1 MSVPFE
7 SGGRQRPVDVSVDD
21 SEDLPLDGTRL
32 KQERIERGIS
42 VNDAAHMATLSRE
55 QIEQI
60 EGGGLRA
67 FYGARH
73 KRLAAKKYADVFG
86 IDLSELLPPEPVV
99 SEAQAVV
106 ADSIPSA
113 VNPAPVP
120 APDSSR
126 GVMAQA
132 SARLNFESRRLPLVA
147 VIIVALVLTFSILR
161 GLTPTPKPVTEP
173 ILEPVSESA
182 APVEAVPAVPDQAAP
197 ASATASVPASTTATT
212 PAPPPA
218 PTVTSTASATDA
230 ATATPAAPA
239 MPAAPAAPAAPAP
252 AVASTAKGE
261 EGPDPCAVAAGG
273 EIPRW
278 APTQVRAT
286 YTRLYLG
293 SYTESTLCV
302 VDATGIAKPLK
313 LKAGG
318 TANVSGKP
326 PYTIHSPQL
335 PKLQIYLQ
343 GLKVKVPAG
352 AVSMQLLTTQ
362 SLLPPNPEKATAN
375 DGQ

>member
-21 SEDLPLDGTRL
+21 YEDLPLDGTRL

-42 VNDAAHMATLSRE
+42 VNDAARMATLSRE

-99 SEAQAVV
+99 SEVQGVV
-106 ADSIPSA
+106 TDSIPSA

-182 APVEAVPAVPDQAAP
+182 APVEAVPVVHDQAAP

-218 PTVTSTASATDA
+218 PTVTSATSATDV

-239 MPAAPAAPAAPAP
+239 PAA
-252 AVASTAKGE
+252 ASTAKGE

-318 TANVSGKP
+318 TATVSGKP

-352 AVSMQLLTTQ
+352 AVSMQLFTTQ

>member
-7 SGGRQRPVDVSVDD
+7 SGGRQRPVNVSVDD
-21 SEDLPLDGTRL
+21 SDDLPIDGTRL

-42 VNDAAHMATLSRE
+42 VNDAARMATLSRE

-73 KRLAAKKYADVFG
+73 KRLAARKYADVFG
-86 IDLSELLPPEPVV
+86 IDLAELLPSVPAP
-99 SEAQAVV
+99 SETHGMV
-106 ADSIPSA
+106 ADPIQVSA
-113 VNPAPVP
+113 SPAPVP
-120 APDSSR
+120 SSESSR
-126 GVMAQA
+126 GVMAPA
-132 SARLNFESRRLPLVA
+132 SGRSNFESRRLPLVA
-147 VIIVALVLTFSILR
+147 VILVALVLTFSILR
-161 GLTPTPKPVTEP
+161 GLTPKPKPVTEP
-173 ILEPVSESA
+173 IPEPVAESA
-182 APVEAVPAVPDQAAP
+182 APPTEAAP
-197 ASATASVPASTTATT
+197 ASPEPATPASAAATT
-212 PAPPPA
+212 PTPA
-218 PTVTSTASATDA
+218 PTPVPTETATASATDA
-230 ATATPAAPA
+230 ATAA
-239 MPAAPAAPAAPAP
+239 AAPAA
-252 AVASTAKGE
+252 ASDAKVE
-261 EGPDPCAVAAGG
+261 EGPDPCAVTAGS
-273 EIPRW
+273 EVPRW

-343 GLKVKVPAG
+343 GMKVKVPAG
-352 AVSMQLLTTQ
+352 AVSIQLFTTQ
-362 SLLPPNPEKATAN
+362 SLLPSDPEKSTAT

>member
-1 MSVPFE
+1 MRVPFE

-86 IDLSELLPPEPVV
+86 IDFSELLPPEPVV
-99 SEAQAVV
+99 SETQGVV
-106 ADSIPSA
+106 TEPIQSIVSSA
-113 VNPAPVP
+113 PAPV
-120 APDSSR
+120 AESR

-132 SARLNFESRRLPLVA
+132 SGRSNFESRRLPLIV
-147 VIIVALVLTFSILR
+147 VIVVALVLTFSILR

-239 MPAAPAAPAAPAP
+239 TTPEPAKTDAEQQE
-252 AVASTAKGE
+252 AVNIL
-261 EGPDPCAVAAGG
+261 AVKK
-273 EIPRW
+273 W
-278 APTQVRAT
+278 
-286 YTRLYLG
+286 L
-293 SYTESTLCV
+293 
-302 VDATGIAKPLK
+302 DFLK
-313 LKAGG
+313 LKQKKGPLSLTKNAISPL
-318 TANVSGKP
+318 ASMIKKLSPEDAELAKKLAIRQINNI
-326 PYTIHSPQL
+326 TIELADESDTEQ
-335 PKLQIYLQ
+335 
-343 GLKVKVPAG
+343 
-352 AVSMQLLTTQ
+352 
-362 SLLPPNPEKATAN
+362 
-375 DGQ
+375 

>member
-7 SGGRQRPVDVSVDD
+7 SGGRQRPVNVSVDD
-21 SEDLPLDGTRL
+21 SDDLPIDGTRL

-42 VNDAAHMATLSRE
+42 VNDAARMATLSRE

-73 KRLAAKKYADVFG
+73 KRLAARKYADVFG
-86 IDLSELLPPEPVV
+86 IDLAELLP
-99 SEAQAVV
+99 S
-106 ADSIPSA
+106 
-113 VNPAPVP
+113 VP
-120 APDSSR
+120 APSETHGMVADPIQVSASPAPAPSTESSR
-126 GVMAQA
+126 GVIAPA
-132 SARLNFESRRLPLVA
+132 SGRSNFESRRLPLVA
-147 VIIVALVLTFSILR
+147 VILVALVLTFSILR

-173 ILEPVSESA
+173 IPEPVAESPA
-182 APVEAVPAVPDQAAP
+182 PPVEAAP
-197 ASATASVPASTTATT
+197 ASPGPAT
-212 PAPPPA
+212 PAPAPA
-218 PTVTSTASATDA
+218 PVPTETATASATDA
-230 ATATPAAPA
+230 ATVV
-239 MPAAPAAPAAPAP
+239 AAPAA
-252 AVASTAKGE
+252 ASDSKVE
-261 EGPDPCAVAAGG
+261 EGPDPCAVTAGG
-273 EIPRW
+273 EVPRW

-343 GLKVKVPAG
+343 GMKVKIPAG
-352 AVSMQLLTTQ
+352 AVSIQLFTTQ
-362 SLLPPNPEKATAN
+362 SLLPSDPEKSTVT

>member
-21 SEDLPLDGTRL
+21 SDDLPIDGTRL

-42 VNDAAHMATLSRE
+42 VNDAARMATLSRE

-73 KRLAAKKYADVFG
+73 KRLAARKYADVFG
-86 IDLSELLPPEPVV
+86 IDLAELLPPVSAPSETHGVRADPTQVASSPV
-99 SEAQAVV
+99 
-106 ADSIPSA
+106 SA
-113 VNPAPVP
+113 PA
-120 APDSSR
+120 AESSR
-126 GVMAQA
+126 AGMAPA
-132 SARLNFESRRLPLVA
+132 TARSNFESRRLPLVA
-147 VIIVALVLTFSILR
+147 VIVVALVLTFSILR

-173 ILEPVSESA
+173 IPEPVAESA
-182 APVEAVPAVPDQAAP
+182 APIESVPASPDQAVPASTSVTAPAP
-197 ASATASVPASTTATT
+197 ASA
-212 PAPPPA
+212 PA
-218 PTVTSTASATDA
+218 PTVVANESATD
-230 ATATPAAPA
+230 
-239 MPAAPAAPAAPAP
+239 AAPAAPAAA
-252 AVASTAKGE
+252 AASAAKGE
-261 EGPDPCAVAAGG
+261 EGADPCAVAAGG

-302 VDATGIAKPLK
+302 VDSTGAAKPLK

-318 TANVSGKP
+318 TTNVSGKP
-326 PYTIHSPQL
+326 PYIIHSPQL

-352 AVSMQLLTTQ
+352 AVSIQLFTTQ
-362 SLLPPNPEKATAN
+362 SLLPPDPEKAPAN
-375 DGQ
+375 DAQ

>member
-21 SEDLPLDGTRL
+21 SDDLPIDGTRL

-42 VNDAAHMATLSRE
+42 VNDAARMATLSRE

-113 VNPAPVP
+113 VTPAPVP
-120 APDSSR
+120 ASDSSR
-126 GVMAQA
+126 GVMAPA

-173 ILEPVSESA
+173 IPEPVAESA

-197 ASATASVPASTTATT
+197 ASATASVPTTTTATT
-212 PAPPPA
+212 PAPA
-218 PTVTSTASATDA
+218 TTVTSTASATDT
-230 ATATPAAPA
+230 ATATPAAS
-239 MPAAPAAPAAPAP
+239 AP

-302 VDATGIAKPLK
+302 VDAAGIAKPLK

-352 AVSMQLLTTQ
+352 AVSMQLFTTQ

>member
-21 SEDLPLDGTRL
+21 SDDVPIDGTRL

-42 VNDAAHMATLSRE
+42 VNDAARMATLSRE

-73 KRLAAKKYADVFG
+73 KRLAARKYADVFG
-86 IDLSELLPPEPVV
+86 IDLSELLPPVPAV
-99 SEAQAVV
+99 SETQGGVTDPIQSA
-106 ADSIPSA
+106 SIPVA
-113 VNPAPVP
+113 APA
-120 APDSSR
+120 AEASR

-132 SARLNFESRRLPLVA
+132 SSRSNFESRRLPLVA
-147 VIIVALVLTFSILR
+147 VIVVSLILTFSILR
-161 GLTPTPKPVTEP
+161 GLTPTPRPVTEP
-173 ILEPVSESA
+173 VPEPVAESA
-182 APVEAVPAVPDQAAP
+182 PPPVEAAPITPEQPAPVAA
-197 ASATASVPASTTATT
+197 ASTT
-212 PAPPPA
+212 PAPAAAAIEPQTTNTTEA
-218 PTVTSTASATDA
+218 PTTAPVVA
-230 ATATPAAPA
+230 A
-239 MPAAPAAPAAPAP
+239 
-252 AVASTAKGE
+252 ASTAKAD
-261 EGPDPCAVAAGG
+261 EGVDPCAVTAGG

-278 APTQVRAT
+278 APAQVRAT

-302 VDATGIAKPLK
+302 VDATGAAKPLK

-352 AVSMQLLTTQ
+352 AVSIQLFTTQ
-362 SLLPPNPEKATAN
+362 SLLPPDPEKAVAN

>member
-1 MSVPFE
+1 VSVPFE

-21 SEDLPLDGTRL
+21 SDDVPINGTRL

-42 VNDAAHMATLSRE
+42 VNDAARMATLSRE

-67 FYGARH
+67 FYGVRH
-73 KRLAAKKYADVFG
+73 KKLAARKYADVFG
-86 IDLSELLPPEPVV
+86 IDFSELLPPEPVV
-99 SEAQAVV
+99 SETQGVV
-106 ADSIPSA
+106 TEPIQSIVSSA
-113 VNPAPVP
+113 PAPV
-120 APDSSR
+120 AESR

-132 SARLNFESRRLPLVA
+132 SGRSNFESRRLPLIV

-173 ILEPVSESA
+173 IPEPVAESA
-182 APVEAVPAVPDQAAP
+182 APNDAVPAVPDQAA
-197 ASATASVPASTTATT
+197 AAAATASVPASTTATT
-212 PAPPPA
+212 PAPPPVT
-218 PTVTSTASATDA
+218 TVTSTASATDA

-239 MPAAPAAPAAPAP
+239 PAA
-252 AVASTAKGE
+252 ASTARGE

-278 APTQVRAT
+278 APAQVRAT

-352 AVSMQLLTTQ
+352 AVSMQLFTTQ

>member
-1 MSVPFE
+1 VSVPFE

-21 SEDLPLDGTRL
+21 SDDLPIDGTRL

-42 VNDAAHMATLSRE
+42 VNDAARMATLSRE

-73 KRLAAKKYADVFG
+73 KRLAARKYADVFG
-86 IDLSELLPPEPVV
+86 IDLAELLPP
-99 SEAQAVV
+99 
-106 ADSIPSA
+106 
-113 VNPAPVP
+113 VP
-120 APDSSR
+120 APAETHGRVADPIQVVASPTLAPAAETSR
-126 GVMAQA
+126 RVMAPA
-132 SARLNFESRRLPLVA
+132 SGRSNFESRRLPLVA

-173 ILEPVSESA
+173 IPEPVAESA
-182 APVEAVPAVPDQAAP
+182 APPVEAAPASPEQATP
-197 ASATASVPASTTATT
+197 ASATATA
-212 PAPPPA
+212 PAPAPA
-218 PTVTSTASATDA
+218 PVQTETAPASATDA
-230 ATATPAAPA
+230 ATAA
-239 MPAAPAAPAAPAP
+239 AAPAA
-252 AVASTAKGE
+252 ASDAKVE

-302 VDATGIAKPLK
+302 VDATGTAKPLK

-362 SLLPPNPEKATAN
+362 SLLPPNPEKATAT

>member
-1 MSVPFE
+1 VRVPFE

-21 SEDLPLDGTRL
+21 SDDLPIDGTRL
-32 KQERIERGIS
+32 KQERIERSIS
-42 VNDAAHMATLSRE
+42 VNDAARMATLSRE

-73 KRLAAKKYADVFG
+73 KKLAARKYADVFG
-86 IDLSELLPPEPVV
+86 IDLAELLPSIPAPPET
-99 SEAQAVV
+99 QGMV
-106 ADSIPSA
+106 ADPIQVTAS
-113 VNPAPVP
+113 PAPAP
-120 APDSSR
+120 ATESSR
-126 GVMAQA
+126 GVMAPA
-132 SARLNFESRRLPLVA
+132 SGRSNFESRRLPIVA

-173 ILEPVSESA
+173 IPEPASESA
-182 APVEAVPAVPDQAAP
+182 APIEAVQAAPDQA
-197 ASATASVPASTTATT
+197 VPASTTAAAAASESAPEPSPT
-212 PAPPPA
+212 PAS
-218 PTVTSTASATDA
+218 TTTASAPDA
-230 ATATPAAPA
+230 ATAE
-239 MPAAPAAPAAPAP
+239 P
-252 AVASTAKGE
+252 AVAAASAVKGE
-261 EGPDPCAVAAGG
+261 EGPDPCAVAAAG

-278 APTQVRAT
+278 APAQVRAT

-302 VDATGIAKPLK
+302 VDATGTTKPLK

-352 AVSMQLLTTQ
+352 AVSIQLFTTQ
-362 SLLPPNPEKATAN
+362 SLLPPDPEKATAT

>member
-1 MSVPFE
+1 MRVPFE

-73 KRLAAKKYADVFG
+73 KRLAARKYADVFG
-86 IDLSELLPPEPVV
+86 IDLAELLPP
-99 SEAQAVV
+99 
-106 ADSIPSA
+106 
-113 VNPAPVP
+113 VP
-120 APDSSR
+120 APSEAHGTVADPIQVVASPAPAPAAESSR
-126 GVMAQA
+126 GVMAPA
-132 SARLNFESRRLPLVA
+132 SGRSNFESRRLPLVA
-147 VIIVALVLTFSILR
+147 VILVALVLTFSILR
-161 GLTPTPKPVTEP
+161 GLTPTPKPVAEP
-173 ILEPVSESA
+173 IPEPVAESA
-182 APVEAVPAVPDQAAP
+182 APIEPAPASPEQATP
-197 ASATASVPASTTATT
+197 ASATAPAPAPVPSETATAST
-212 PAPPPA
+212 
-218 PTVTSTASATDA
+218 SDSATVA
-230 ATATPAAPA
+230 V
-239 MPAAPAAPAAPAP
+239 APAA
-252 AVASTAKGE
+252 ASDAKAE
-261 EGPDPCAVAAGG
+261 EGPDPCAVTAGG

>member
-1 MSVPFE
+1 MSVPFD

-21 SEDLPLDGTRL
+21 SDDLPIDGTRL

-42 VNDAAHMATLSRE
+42 VNDAARMATLSRE

-73 KRLAAKKYADVFG
+73 KRLAARKYADVFG
-86 IDLSELLPPEPVV
+86 IDLAELLPPVPAPAETHGKVADPI
-99 SEAQAVV
+99 QVV
-106 ADSIPSA
+106 ASPT
-113 VNPAPVP
+113 PVP
-120 APDSSR
+120 AAESSR
-126 GVMAQA
+126 GVMAPA
-132 SARLNFESRRLPLVA
+132 SGRSNFESRRLPLVA
-147 VIIVALVLTFSILR
+147 VILVALVLTFSILR

-173 ILEPVSESA
+173 IPEPVAKLA
-182 APVEAVPAVPDQAAP
+182 APPVEAAPASPEQATP
-197 ASATASVPASTTATT
+197 ASATATAAAPVPTETA
-212 PAPPPA
+212 P
-218 PTVTSTASATDA
+218 ASATDA
-230 ATATPAAPA
+230 ATAA
-239 MPAAPAAPAAPAP
+239 AAPAA
-252 AVASTAKGE
+252 ASDGKLE

-302 VDATGIAKPLK
+302 VDATGTAKPLK

-326 PYTIHSPQL
+326 PYIIHSPQL

-352 AVSMQLLTTQ
+352 AVSIQLFTTQ
-362 SLLPPNPEKATAN
+362 SLLPPNPEKATAT

>member
-1 MSVPFE
+1 MSVSFE

-21 SEDLPLDGTRL
+21 SDDLPIDGTRL

-42 VNDAAHMATLSRE
+42 VNDAARMATLSRE

-73 KRLAAKKYADVFG
+73 KRLAARKYADVFG
-86 IDLSELLPPEPVV
+86 IDLADLLP
-99 SEAQAVV
+99 S
-106 ADSIPSA
+106 
-113 VNPAPVP
+113 VP
-120 APDSSR
+120 APAETHGMVADPIQVAASPATVPAAESSR
-126 GVMAQA
+126 GVMAPA
-132 SARLNFESRRLPLVA
+132 SGRSNFESRRLPLVA

-161 GLTPTPKPVTEP
+161 GLTPTPKPTTEP
-173 ILEPVSESA
+173 IPEPVAESA

-197 ASATASVPASTTATT
+197 ASATVSVPATTTATT
-212 PAPPPA
+212 PAPA

-230 ATATPAAPA
+230 ATATPAASA
-239 MPAAPAAPAAPAP
+239 SAPAA
-252 AVASTAKGE
+252 ASTAKGE

-352 AVSMQLLTTQ
+352 AVSIQLFTTQ
-362 SLLPPNPEKATAN
+362 SLLPPDPEKATAT

>member
-21 SEDLPLDGTRL
+21 SDDIPIDGTRL

-42 VNDAAHMATLSRE
+42 VNDAARMATLSRE

-99 SEAQAVV
+99 SEAQGVV
-106 ADSIPSA
+106 TDSIPSA
-113 VNPAPVP
+113 LNSAPVP
-120 APDSSR
+120 TPDSSR
-126 GVMAQA
+126 GVMASA
-132 SARLNFESRRLPLVA
+132 SARPSFESRRLPLVA

-173 ILEPVSESA
+173 IPEPVAESA
-182 APVEAVPAVPDQAAP
+182 APVEPVSPVPDQAAP
-197 ASATASVPASTTATT
+197 ASVTATAPASTSATSPVPVPAPTATASLST
-212 PAPPPA
+212 
-218 PTVTSTASATDA
+218 TDA
-230 ATATPAAPA
+230 ATATT
-239 MPAAPAAPAAPAP
+239 AAPAP
-252 AVASTAKGE
+252 AAAGTAKGE
-261 EGPDPCAVAAGG
+261 DGPDPCVVAGGG
-273 EIPRW
+273 EIARW

-302 VDATGIAKPLK
+302 IDSTGTAKPLK

-352 AVSMQLLTTQ
+352 AVSIQLFTTQ
-362 SLLPPNPEKATAN
+362 SLLPPDPEKATAT

>member
-21 SEDLPLDGTRL
+21 SDDFPIDGTRL

-42 VNDAAHMATLSRE
+42 VNDAARMATLSRE

-73 KRLAAKKYADVFG
+73 KRLAARKYADVFG
-86 IDLSELLPPEPVV
+86 IDLAELLPP
-99 SEAQAVV
+99 
-106 ADSIPSA
+106 
-113 VNPAPVP
+113 VP
-120 APDSSR
+120 APSEPHGMRADPIQVASSPAPAPAAESSR
-126 GVMAQA
+126 AGMAPA
-132 SARLNFESRRLPLVA
+132 SARSNFESRRLPLVA
-147 VIIVALVLTFSILR
+147 VIVVALVLTFSILR

-173 ILEPVSESA
+173 IPEPVAESA
-182 APVEAVPAVPDQAAP
+182 APVEVAPASSDQAAP
-197 ASATASVPASTTATT
+197 ASTTVTAQVPA
-212 PAPPPA
+212 PAPAPASAPA
-218 PTVTSTASATDA
+218 PTVA
-230 ATATPAAPA
+230 ANEGAADAAPA
-239 MPAAPAAPAAPAP
+239 VQVAAAASA
-252 AVASTAKGE
+252 AKGE
-261 EGPDPCAVAAGG
+261 EGTDPCAVAAVG

-302 VDATGIAKPLK
+302 VDATGTAKPLK

-352 AVSMQLLTTQ
+352 AVSMQLFTTQ
-362 SLLPPNPEKATAN
+362 SLLPPDPEKAPAN
-375 DGQ
+375 DAQ

>member
-1 MSVPFE
+1 VSVPFE

-21 SEDLPLDGTRL
+21 SDDLPIDGTRL

-42 VNDAAHMATLSRE
+42 VNDAARMATLSRE

-113 VNPAPVP
+113 VTPAPVP
-120 APDSSR
+120 ASDSSR
-126 GVMAQA
+126 GVMAPA

-173 ILEPVSESA
+173 IPEPVAESP
-182 APVEAVPAVPDQAAP
+182 APVEVVPAVPDQAAP
-197 ASATASVPASTTATT
+197 ASATASVPTTTTATT
-212 PAPPPA
+212 PAPA
-218 PTVTSTASATDA
+218 TTVTSTASATDT
-230 ATATPAAPA
+230 ATATPAAS
-239 MPAAPAAPAAPAP
+239 AP
-252 AVASTAKGE
+252 AVTSTAKGE

-302 VDATGIAKPLK
+302 VDAAGIAKPLK

-352 AVSMQLLTTQ
+352 AVSMQLFTTQ

>member
-1 MSVPFE
+1 VSVPFE

-21 SEDLPLDGTRL
+21 SDDIPIDGTRL

-42 VNDAAHMATLSRE
+42 VNDAARMATLSRE

-99 SEAQAVV
+99 SEVQGIAT
-106 ADSIPSA
+106 DSIPSA
-113 VNPAPVP
+113 VNQSSVP
-120 APDSSR
+120 ATDSSR
-126 GVMAQA
+126 GVMAPA
-132 SARLNFESRRLPLVA
+132 SARSSFESRRLPLVA

-173 ILEPVSESA
+173 IPEPVAESA

-197 ASATASVPASTTATT
+197 ASATASAPASTSATSPVPVPAPTATATLSATDTATATT
-212 PAPPPA
+212 
-218 PTVTSTASATDA
+218 
-230 ATATPAAPA
+230 
-239 MPAAPAAPAAPAP
+239 AAPAP
-252 AVASTAKGE
+252 AAASAAKGE
-261 EGPDPCAVAAGG
+261 EGADPCAVAGGG
-273 EIPRW
+273 EIARW

-302 VDATGIAKPLK
+302 VDAAGIAKPLK

-343 GLKVKVPAG
+343 GLKVKIPAG
-352 AVSMQLLTTQ
+352 AVSIQLFTTQ
-362 SLLPPNPEKATAN
+362 SLLPSDPEKAAAS

>member
-1 MSVPFE
+1 VSVSFE

-21 SEDLPLDGTRL
+21 SDDLPIDGTRL

-42 VNDAAHMATLSRE
+42 VNDAARMATLSRE

-73 KRLAAKKYADVFG
+73 KRLAARKYADVFG
-86 IDLSELLPPEPVV
+86 IDLADLLP
-99 SEAQAVV
+99 S
-106 ADSIPSA
+106 
-113 VNPAPVP
+113 VP
-120 APDSSR
+120 APSEAHGMVADPIQVAASPATVPAAESSR
-126 GVMAQA
+126 GVMAPA
-132 SARLNFESRRLPLVA
+132 SGRSNFESRRLPLVA

-161 GLTPTPKPVTEP
+161 GLTPTPKPTTEP
-173 ILEPVSESA
+173 IPEPVAESA

-197 ASATASVPASTTATT
+197 ASATVSVPATTTATT
-212 PAPPPA
+212 PAPA

-230 ATATPAAPA
+230 ATATPAASA
-239 MPAAPAAPAAPAP
+239 SAPAA
-252 AVASTAKGE
+252 ASTAKGE

-352 AVSMQLLTTQ
+352 AVSIQLFTTQ
-362 SLLPPNPEKATAN
+362 SLLPPDPEKATAT